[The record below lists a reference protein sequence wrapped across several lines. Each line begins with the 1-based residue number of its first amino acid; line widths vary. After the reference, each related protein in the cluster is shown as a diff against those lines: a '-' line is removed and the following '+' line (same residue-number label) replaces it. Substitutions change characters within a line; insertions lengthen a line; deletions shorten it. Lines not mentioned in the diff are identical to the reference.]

1 MVNVKWFSKLYRV
14 SNLISWDFYTKMLT
28 FAENRKCC
36 LKIKS
41 FKYEQHFSIILKM
54 KVEKYDFK
62 VKNKIFFSLIF
73 RIALNNFKIEVF
85 FIRISSNPWEYLLTF
100 IPLQIKLS
108 VVQRISTV
116 WVIQISITVFSFK

>member
-1 MVNVKWFSKLYRV
+1 
-14 SNLISWDFYTKMLT
+14 MLT

-85 FIRISSNPWEYLLTF
+85 FIRISSNP
-100 IPLQIKLS
+100 
-108 VVQRISTV
+108 
-116 WVIQISITVFSFK
+116 